1 MKFMKTQSDL
11 SMELQFTDAY
21 RQHKDDHIAIRE
33 AMCLKA
39 QFPAICASIQ
49 EPDLIAGRIEWGLV
63 GFSPHNGPPGAGY
76 GYYCYDV
83 SILEALQKG
92 NIPIEQRD
100 VVLEMLQFWKKET
113 SRCKVEAT
121 YDERMVKYLYRD
133 EISPVPFNYKPMV
146 GQPIYRMAGIYLDYQ
161 KMMQLGIPGMQAEAM
176 AYREKAK
183 EKGGDAD
190 LFEGMLIALDAFID
204 TCGYY
209 QQQALELAEEA
220 SDQQRQA
227 ELQEMARVLE
237 VITVSPPSSLHE
249 AIQLSFLYSM
259 MCGTIEFGRMDVY
272 LGEFYVNDID
282 QGVIT
287 EDQALALM
295 HTVWRLINDQIRDV
309 DGRVIIGGKGRP
321 NEEIADRFAL
331 LALETTRTYG
341 KAILPQLTLRF
352 YEGMNPE
359 LLEKAYE
366 LIGEGHTFP
375 LLYNDDVLVEATA
388 HAMDIPASVAE
399 HYCPLGCGEIVLDH
413 MGFGTPNG
421 ALNVLKALEITLH
434 NGVDPITGQRLGLA
448 TGELADFETFDDF
461 YEAYKQQLN
470 LYIEILADFEELE
483 YVETGKDAPYLY
495 LSMLYDDCMERGK
508 GMFDGGVR
516 YLSGTLET
524 YGNVNAADSLTTIKQ
539 LLFEQKA
546 ITPERLLEV
555 LENNF
560 RGYEDERRL
569 MLDCPKYGNDD
580 EQADSM
586 MVGLH
591 DYLCNTI
598 RDQRERT
605 NLFSYLNVI
614 INNSQNT
621 TLARWVGASADGRK
635 AGTPMANANTPSG
648 GSDQKGVTAMMN
660 SIIKP
665 SPAIHAGSVQN
676 IRFGKDIFTSQKEKF
691 EALMETYFQ
700 RGGSQAMV
708 TVINRGDLEKALL
721 EPEKYKDVFVRVG
734 GFSARFVDLPGD
746 VQVDI
751 LSRTTY

>member
-1 MKFMKTQSDL
+1 MSQTDL
-11 SMELQFTDAY
+11 SMEIQFTDAY
-21 RQHKDDHIAIRE
+21 RQHKDDHLAIRE

-39 QFPAICASIQ
+39 QYPAICTPIQ
-49 EPDLIAGRIEWGLV
+49 KHDLIAGRIEWGLV

-76 GYYCYDV
+76 GYYCYDEP
-83 SILEALQKG
+83 IINAIQEG
-92 NIPIEQRD
+92 NIPITQRD
-100 VVLEMLQFWKKET
+100 DVWEMLHFWKKES
-113 SRCKVEAT
+113 SRRKVEAT
-121 YDERMVKYLYRD
+121 YDDRMVQFLYRD
-133 EISPVPFNYKPMV
+133 ELSPVPFNFKPMV

-161 KMMQLGIPGMQAEAM
+161 KMMRLGIPGMQTETT
-176 AYREKAK
+176 AYRDKAK
-183 EKGGDAD
+183 NEGGDAE
-190 LFEGMLIALDAFID
+190 LFEGMLIALDALIA
-204 TCGYY
+204 TCLHY
-209 QQQALELAEEA
+209 QQQALEMALET
-220 SDQQRQA
+220 SDQNRQA
-227 ELQEMARVLE
+227 ELREMARVLE
-237 VITVSPPSSLHE
+237 VITVSPPASLHE

-272 LGEFYVNDID
+272 LGEFYANDID

-287 EDQALALM
+287 EAQALALM

-321 NEEIADRFAL
+321 NEEIADRFAF
-331 LALETTRTYG
+331 LALETTRTFG

-366 LIGEGHTFP
+366 LIADGHTFP
-375 LLYNDDVLVEATA
+375 LLYNDDVLVDATA
-388 HAMDIPASVAE
+388 NAMDIPTEVAE

-421 ALNVLKALEITLH
+421 ALNVLKALEVTLH
-434 NGVDPITGQRLGLA
+434 NGVDPITGQRMGLA
-448 TGELADFETFDDF
+448 TGEFADFETFDEF
-461 YEAYKQQLN
+461 YAAYRKQLN
-470 LYIEILADFEELE
+470 LWIEILADFEELE

-516 YLSGTLET
+516 YLGGTLET
-524 YGNVNAADSLTTIKQ
+524 YGNVNAADSLTAIKQ
-539 LLFEQKA
+539 LVFDQKV
-546 ITPERLLEV
+546 ITPERLLET
-555 LENNF
+555 LDNNF

-569 MLDCPKYGNDD
+569 LLDCSKYGNDD
-580 EQADSM
+580 EQADSI
-586 MVGLH
+586 MVDLH
-591 DYLCNTI
+591 DYICNTI

-635 AGTPMANANTPSG
+635 AGAPMANANTPSG

-660 SIIKP
+660 SIVKP

-676 IRFGKDIFTSQKEKF
+676 IRFSKDIFINQKEKF
-691 EALMETYFQ
+691 KDLMKTYFQ
-700 RGGSQAMV
+700 QGGSQAMI

-734 GFSARFVDLPGD
+734 GFSARFVDLPED